1 MLVSSPA
8 DETRV
13 EAERRLGRCREPI
26 VPVPWTL
33 TEPVI
38 DANVLDV
45 EVNAE
50 YIRDAVNLT
59 SKVAQQSPLGTEERD
74 MAEYMLTIVQEL
86 YRQRGRV
93 QFLEG
98 WKLAVEAVFKTDE

>member
-8 DETRV
+8 DETRD
-13 EAERRLGRCREPI
+13 ALERRIKGCPPPFSTVGLVDTNIDVNEEYVREA
-26 VPVPWTL
+26 VTL
-33 TEPVI
+33 
-38 DANVLDV
+38 A
-45 EVNAE
+45 
-50 YIRDAVNLT
+50 
-59 SKVAQQSPLGTEERD
+59 SKVALQSPLGTEERD

-98 WKLAVEAVFKTDE
+98 WKLAVEAAFKTDE

>member
-1 MLVSSPA
+1 MSSPA
-8 DETRV
+8 DETRA

-26 VPVPWTL
+26 VPVPVPWTL
-33 TEPVI
+33 SEPVV
-38 DANVLDV
+38 DVNVLDV

-50 YIRDAVNLT
+50 YIRDAVNLA